1 MQGWQEGAPPSSG
14 YWFYRF
20 ERGDKPTI
28 IRVTH
33 DPGPPPS
40 IIGEY
45 VGGGRY
51 DSVEE
56 FDGQFWGEKIT
67 LPPS

>member
-20 ERGDKPTI
+20 EKGDKPTV

-45 VGGGRY
+45 VGGG
-51 DSVEE
+51 
-56 FDGQFWGEKIT
+56 
-67 LPPS
+67 